1 MVLGNYP
8 NIWGSY
14 SWRRS
19 QLQTAHWE
27 MRRVSAWVAFM
38 LIQDL
43 LKLRKQAAERVFVK
57 SRSHQHFDRKV
68 FSLWS
73 EGGGRSQEAANRR
86 RLLFWRLWEVPGAAA
101 VAEPFP
107 SEPLP
112 LQGAK
117 FSIEVGR
124 NWTPWANR
132 AKFFLSRIV
141 WCDISIS
148 ARFCCYPREGKC
160 RWTAFVT
167 LTYSSKAIWKLSQ
180 FKSSKV
186 VKEALLEIFYKS
198 KYASEKWVNNFEH
211 ILLAALSFDLSPW
224 LLEHSEC
231 FKCCSSG

>member
-8 NIWGSY
+8 NVWGSY

-27 MRRVSAWVAFM
+27 MWGVSAWVACM

-43 LKLRKQAAERVFVK
+43 LKLRKQAAERVFMK
-57 SRSHQHFDRKV
+57 RRSHQHFDRKV
-68 FSLWS
+68 FFLWS
-73 EGGGRSQEAANRR
+73 ERGGRSQEAANRR
-86 RLLFWRLWEVPGAAA
+86 GLLLWRLWEVPGAAA

-117 FSIEVGR
+117 FSIAVGR

-148 ARFCCYPREGKC
+148 ARFCCYPRQVKC
-160 RWTAFVT
+160 RWTALVT
-167 LTYSSKAIWKLSQ
+167 LTYSPKAIWKLSP
-180 FKSSKV
+180 FKSTKV
-186 VKEALLEIFYKS
+186 VKEAPLETFYKS
-198 KYASEKWVNNFEH
+198 KYASEKWVKT
-211 ILLAALSFDLSPW
+211 ILNIFCL
-224 LLEHSEC
+224 
-231 FKCCSSG
+231 